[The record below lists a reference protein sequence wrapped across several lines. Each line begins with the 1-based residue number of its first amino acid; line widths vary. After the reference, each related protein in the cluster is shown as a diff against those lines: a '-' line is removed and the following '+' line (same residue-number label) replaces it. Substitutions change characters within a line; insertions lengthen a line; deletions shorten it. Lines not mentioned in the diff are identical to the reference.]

1 MVSPLDQRKSL
12 LDSVAAGHGV
22 VLYRP
27 VPPDGSGSRLAAH
40 GPAGLYPFVIARV
53 GTCFRKRICTS
64 GGRRRF
70 QKGGGEDAWPNRSGR
85 WITFEGPPRRH
96 VDFLTSRSSLARSGN
111 DQGRVAMAMTLEEAI
126 DFASVH
132 ADTDPYGIECYATIS
147 MHDDAGLVTP
157 SGSRR

>member
-1 MVSPLDQRKSL
+1 L
-12 LDSVAAGHGV
+12 LESVAAVHGV

-27 VPPDGSGSRLAAH
+27 VPPEGSGSRFAAH
-40 GPAGLYPFVIARV
+40 GPAGLYPFVITRV

-85 WITFEGPPRRH
+85 GITFETLPRNT
-96 VDFLTSRSSLARSGN
+96 LISSRGRTSLARSGN
-111 DQGRVAMAMTLEEAI
+111 DQGDVAMAMTLQEAI